1 MSPGSAY
8 DALRAEAERNSNG
21 EEMIFDEREEGSS
34 VATSS
39 TPVALQKEQQEQERG
54 MRNVSLVIT
63 GFVILTVALVL
74 AGVATLLAKRRVK
87 NARVRQDV
95 ERHIEETGGI

>member
-39 TPVALQKEQQEQERG
+39 TPVALQKEQERG

>member
-39 TPVALQKEQQEQERG
+39 TPVALQKEQERG

-74 AGVATLLAKRRVK
+74 ASVATLLAKRRVK

>member
-1 MSPGSAY
+1 
-8 DALRAEAERNSNG
+8 
-21 EEMIFDEREEGSS
+21 
-34 VATSS
+34 
-39 TPVALQKEQQEQERG
+39 